1 MHRWTASMLY
11 KYSDYCFI
19 LIGSWTRD
27 YYVTTTATVSQLPV
41 VITATIVVW
50 YASSGPGDLI

>member
-1 MHRWTASMLY
+1 MLDALGDVGIR
-11 KYSDYCFI
+11 STG
-19 LIGSWTRD
+19 IGSWTRD
-27 YYVTTTATVSQLPV
+27 YYVTTTATVSQLPT